1 MSHHSA
7 EHRSE
12 AMNQCIDNCNT
23 CHRICLE
30 TLNHCLHKGG
40 EHADPHHVALLS
52 ACADI
57 CATSAATML
66 RGADVSPVVCGACA
80 EVCRRCAES
89 CERLA
94 SDPEMARCAAAC
106 RRCEES
112 CSAMAAMAHH

>member
-12 AMNQCIDNCNT
+12 EMNRCIDNCNA

-30 TLNHCLHKGG
+30 TLNHCLHTGG
-40 EHADPHHVALLS
+40 KHAEPHHAALLS

-66 RGADVSPVVCGACA
+66 RGSDVSPVVCGACA

-89 CERLA
+89 CEALGA
-94 SDPEMARCAAAC
+94 DAEMQRCATAC
-106 RRCEES
+106 RACEQS